1 MAGPASHPPTCSG
14 RLFLT
19 GYWLVLACNLFG
31 IPLHYNFL
39 VVSRN
44 KEKHRMGWGRWL
56 TRLLL
61 ADAWGASDSGIW
73 YNLEAAW
80 IAILIP
86 FSGLV
91 YLTRGFLLDWDM
103 PVLVL
108 FMIWNLLLT
117 YLLFGI
123 VPTVVYLTGKGQKH
137 LPWLLD
143 LLNILAKFPLPIV
156 IIVGFITRPVTFRPC
171 IS

>member
-1 MAGPASHPPTCSG
+1 MFFFR

-39 VVSRN
+39 VVASR
-44 KEKHRMGWGRWL
+44 KDQHKTKTTGWSKWVA
-56 TRLLL
+56 RLLL
-61 ADAWGASDSGIW
+61 SDPWGDADSGVW

-91 YLTRGFLLDWDM
+91 YVTRGVLFDTSM
-103 PVLVL
+103 PALVLV
-108 FMIWNLLLT
+108 MIWNLLLT

-123 VPTVVYLTGKGQKH
+123 VPTFVYLTGMGRRH

-143 LLNILAKFPLPIV
+143 ILNVAAKFPLPIL
-156 IIVGFITRPVTFRPC
+156 IIVGFITRPVSFRPC
-171 IS
+171 HA